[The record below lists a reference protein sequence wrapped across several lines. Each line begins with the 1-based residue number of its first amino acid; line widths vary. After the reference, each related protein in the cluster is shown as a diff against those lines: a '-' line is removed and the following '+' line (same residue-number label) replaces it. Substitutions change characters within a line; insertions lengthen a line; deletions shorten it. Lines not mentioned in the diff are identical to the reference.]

1 MTLVATL
8 AEAKA
13 WINYTGGA
21 ADDTKMTTV
30 LTAASEWVE
39 YAIGG
44 PLSPTVLTELRQLNS
59 CVIQPNKV
67 PLVSVTSIT
76 PDQGTALDTT
86 SYFADTTSGLIVS
99 RGSWFYGYYTVVYT
113 AGLAAILSRQKTAG
127 LEVFRHLWM
136 VQNGSAGR
144 GYPGEELVQTPL
156 GFAVPRRAQEL
167 LAPDR
172 RVYIA

>member
-8 AEAKA
+8 AEAKS
-13 WINYTGGA
+13 WVNYTGT
-21 ADDTKMTTV
+21 ADDTEMTIV

-44 PLSPTVLTELRQLNS
+44 PLSPTVITEMHQVDSN
-59 CVIQPNKV
+59 VIQPLKC

-76 PDQGTALDTT
+76 IDQGTAMDSTAYVVDIT
-86 SYFADTTSGLIVS
+86 VNMIRS
-99 RGSWFYGYYTVVYT
+99 RSSWFCGLYTVVYT
-113 AGLAAILSRQKTAG
+113 AGLSAILSRQKTAG

-136 VQNGSAGR
+136 TQNGSAGR
-144 GYPGEELVQTPL
+144 GFPGEDLVDTPL

-172 RVYIA
+172 RVFVG